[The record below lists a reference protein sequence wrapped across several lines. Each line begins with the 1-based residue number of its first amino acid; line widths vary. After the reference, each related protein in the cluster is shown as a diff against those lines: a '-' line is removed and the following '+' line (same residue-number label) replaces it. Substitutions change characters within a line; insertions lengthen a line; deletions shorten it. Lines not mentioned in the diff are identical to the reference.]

1 MRIFMKVKEKLDEE
15 TAAVRQQ
22 KEYMEKNKSQI
33 NQNMMEEMQAIAQAR
48 EEEEMLKRKEFELQQ
63 IKDTQ
68 QR

>member
-1 MRIFMKVKEKLDEE
+1 MKVKEKLDEE